1 MTIHSPASAQS
12 PSAARGTGVIG
23 SGLSDGVA
31 GAAVDALLTVLP
43 TPTVL
48 TAAAGSGAVVLG
60 RAGGAVHGAVVAS
73 FVGATSADL
82 AVVLADPGSLDAA
95 AGAESGLVSRED
107 IIRPALERAAG
118 VLGLGVLGDA
128 RIDDATTLFLDPE
141 TVVFDLTGAGV
152 TFGWFAIR
160 LRQNGTAVAAGDRT
174 VVGNLGR
181 INSVEMALTVEIG
194 RTRMTVRD
202 VLALEPG
209 AVVEL
214 DRSVGSPADILLNG
228 RLIAH
233 GEIVVV
239 DQDYAVRITKI
250 LDVAES
256 LT

>member
-1 MTIHSPASAQS
+1 MTFQPSAQS
-12 PSAARGTGVIG
+12 SSAAGAIG
-23 SGLSDGVA
+23 SGTTGGVA
-31 GAAVDALLTVLP
+31 DAAVAALLTVLP

-48 TAAAGSGAVVLG
+48 TATTGSGAAVVG
-60 RAGGAVHGAVVAS
+60 RAGGAVPAAVVAS
-73 FVGATSADL
+73 FVGALSADL
-82 AVVLADPGSLDAA
+82 AVVLTDPGSLDAA
-95 AGAESGLVSRED
+95 GGAGSGLVSRDD

-128 RIDDATTLFLDPE
+128 RIDDATALFLDTE
-141 TVVFDLTGAGV
+141 TVVFDLSGGGV
-152 TFGWFAIR
+152 TVGWFAIR
-160 LRQNGTAVAAGDRT
+160 VRQNGSAAVAGART
-174 VVGNLGR
+174 AVGNLGR

-239 DQDYAVRITKI
+239 DQDYAVRITQI